1 VSRDAEIPASIR
13 VRHTPPWLE
22 VALQCWSADSPGQP
36 RGHAFLLLSDDH
48 MEAALLGELLSETQL
63 CQAPQGAAAC
73 GECRSCRAIAQGAH
87 GDLMVVS
94 RPEGKNAIGVD
105 QIRSAAQFLQ
115 QTAMYGSLK
124 ILLIKDADAMT
135 LAAANSLLK
144 TLEEP
149 AGNTLILL
157 TTAEA
162 WRLAPTIRS
171 RCQRFPLPPC
181 RPEQAAT
188 WLISELDCSQAE
200 AERLVE
206 MTQCQPVA
214 AWAMQQAGE
223 VPVRDSLWRSFE
235 QLGAGAHGVPAD
247 WNGVNAS
254 RLVSESLVWVEYH
267 TRESMISRDRQ
278 QGERW
283 LVLHR
288 CLTEVAARLKQGA
301 TPAHDILTAE
311 LNRLFRSR
319 SHDAFPE
326 VATRFLEG
334 LGRLGVAG

>member
-1 VSRDAEIPASIR
+1 VSRDAEISASIN

-22 VALQCWSADSPGQP
+22 VALRRWSTGSAGRP
-36 RGHAFLLLSDDH
+36 RGHAFLLISEDH

-63 CQAPQGAAAC
+63 CQAPQEVASC
-73 GECRSCRAIAQGAH
+73 GECHSCRAIAQGAH
-87 GDLMVVS
+87 GDLLVVS
-94 RPEGKNAIGVD
+94 RPEGKNAIGID
-105 QIRSAAQFLQ
+105 QIRRAAQFLQ
-115 QTAMYGSLK
+115 QTAMYRSLK

-149 AGNTLILL
+149 AGNALILL
-157 TTAEA
+157 TTAEV
-162 WRLAPTIRS
+162 WRLPPTIRS
-171 RCQRFPLPPC
+171 RCQRFPLPSC
-181 RPEQAAT
+181 SPEQAVT
-188 WLISELDCSQAE
+188 WLISELDCNQSE

-206 MTQCQPVA
+206 MTQCQPVS

-223 VPVRDSLWRSFE
+223 VSARDSLWRSFE
-235 QLGAGAHGVPAD
+235 QLGAGAPGVPAD
-247 WNGVNAS
+247 WSGVSAGQ
-254 RLVSESLVWVEYH
+254 LVSESLVWVEHH
-267 TRESMISRDRQ
+267 TRESMMSRDRQ